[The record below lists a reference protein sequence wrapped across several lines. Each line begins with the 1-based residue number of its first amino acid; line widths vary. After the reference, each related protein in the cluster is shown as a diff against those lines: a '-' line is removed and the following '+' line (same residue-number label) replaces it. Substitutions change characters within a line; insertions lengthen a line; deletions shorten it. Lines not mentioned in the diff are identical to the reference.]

1 MFRTS
6 KVEPYLAHLYESGLT
21 SISKLD
27 VEHLQDLTVHLMRE
41 MPTKHLPKIE
51 DYDKN
56 RDIMLMLAKWMEG
69 EDEHEGYKLLCE
81 MRDIALKAFEGV
93 IEDKLSDYTRR
104 EEAAEREGAREREID
119 IYLDNKQRL

>member
-21 SISKLD
+21 SVAKLD
-27 VEHLQDLTVHLMRE
+27 AEHLQDLTVHLIRE
-41 MPTKHLPKIE
+41 MPIKYLPKLD

-56 RDIMLMLAKWMEG
+56 RELILMLAKWMEG

-81 MRDIALKAFEGV
+81 MRDVALKAFEG
-93 IEDKLSDYTRR
+93 IIDDKLSDYTRR
-104 EEAAEREGAREREID
+104 EEAAERQGSREREID